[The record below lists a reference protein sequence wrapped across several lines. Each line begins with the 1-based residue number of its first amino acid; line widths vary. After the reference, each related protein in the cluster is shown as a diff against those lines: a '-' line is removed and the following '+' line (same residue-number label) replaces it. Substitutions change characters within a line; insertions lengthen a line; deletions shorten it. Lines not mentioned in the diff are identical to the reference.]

1 MEAEA
6 GCEVEEEEV
15 EEEVEEAEAA
25 VDAAAEKA
33 EEESSVP
40 DTARAVPMRRSASW
54 RRRRLARR
62 SSPPS
67 MGFFDSLKAAFENED
82 MSEQDQRVRAS
93 HILCKGDDDIERIT
107 ILMQEIGKR
116 VEVEGNLGAVFAE
129 VARRES
135 ECSSASMGGDL
146 GLFGPKKMVQ
156 EFDDVLFPED
166 PAMAPPPGAV
176 LGPIVTEFGC
186 HVILVTKREQSNDQV
201 EEKLARND

>member
-1 MEAEA
+1 
-6 GCEVEEEEV
+6 
-15 EEEVEEAEAA
+15 
-25 VDAAAEKA
+25 
-33 EEESSVP
+33 
-40 DTARAVPMRRSASW
+40 MRRSASW

-93 HILCKGDDDIERIT
+93 HILCKGEDDIEKIT

-116 VEVEGNLGAVFAE
+116 VQAEGNLGAVFAE

-166 PAMAPPPGAV
+166 PAMAPPAGAV